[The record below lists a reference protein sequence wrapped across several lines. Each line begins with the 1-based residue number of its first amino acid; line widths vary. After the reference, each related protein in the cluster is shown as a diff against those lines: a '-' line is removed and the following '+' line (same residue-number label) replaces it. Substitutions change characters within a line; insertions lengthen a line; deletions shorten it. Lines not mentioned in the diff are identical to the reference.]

1 MNRIC
6 ALVILYNGNELT
18 EESAACIAAQMAHCG
33 VVKDTNEVTIVYKD
47 AETIA
52 DGLLA
57 AETSDNHL
65 GGRIISINGIKF
77 DKPSDDQ
84 ERITAAVSFI
94 GNMFEKELIEAKK
107 THNYAKFA
115 VGLISAM
122 TLNPTLKK
130 SMEIITT
137 CTGVISKEL
146 QKRFNFT
153 ESTVEAIK
161 QAYSF

>member
-18 EESAACIAAQMAHCG
+18 EDAALNIARQMAYSG
-33 VVKDTNEVTIVYKD
+33 TVKSPNEVTIVYKD
-47 AETIA
+47 AETVA
-52 DGLLA
+52 NALLA
-57 AETSDNHL
+57 AETHDDHL
-65 GGRIISINGIKF
+65 GGRVISINGIKIN
-77 DKPSDDQ
+77 DSNEDQ
-84 ERITAAVSFI
+84 EKITAAVSFI

-137 CTGVISKEL
+137 CSGVISKEL
-146 QKRFNFT
+146 QRRFNFT
-153 ESTVEAIK
+153 ENTVEAIK